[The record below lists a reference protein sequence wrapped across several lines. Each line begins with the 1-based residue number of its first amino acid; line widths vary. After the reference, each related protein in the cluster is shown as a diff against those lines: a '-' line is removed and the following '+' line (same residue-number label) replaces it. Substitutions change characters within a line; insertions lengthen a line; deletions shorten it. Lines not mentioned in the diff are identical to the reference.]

1 MIVHSAVCKPRPQPE
16 KRPSTGPEIIDS
28 RPPWRRPQP
37 KQLSGPQPQPK
48 QPSGP
53 QQPDCPPPQRM
64 LDEIGEF
71 RGANLNPHDLLDPAW
86 TADYFEY
93 CWMDI
98 DEFGKGGAV
107 RRPQMLGSS
116 LPMPPPPPQRWT
128 PERPPQPVLPGTWTP
143 TPPPP
148 GVVRTHATGATAF
161 MTSTSRATTLSAHQP
176 GTTAAPSSS
185 SSSKCQAASRAEQPD
200 AAAPPLSDLRFIF
213 ALAHTR
219 RLFLIYRLRRKL
231 GGMKRWMVLHLHL

>member
-1 MIVHSAVCKPRPQPE
+1 MN
-16 KRPSTGPEIIDS
+16 
-28 RPPWRRPQP
+28 
-37 KQLSGPQPQPK
+37 
-48 QPSGP
+48 
-53 QQPDCPPPQRM
+53 PD
-64 LDEIGEF
+64 
-71 RGANLNPHDLLDPAW
+71 DLLDAAW

-93 CWMDI
+93 RWMGI

-148 GVVRTHATGATAF
+148 GVVRGTWTPTPPPPGVVRTHATGATAF
-161 MTSTSRATTLSAHQP
+161 MTSTSRATTVSAHQP

-185 SSSKCQAASRAEQPD
+185 SSKCQAASRAAQPD